1 MEPLLKITN
10 IPITFELKI
19 NKAHLEYKNGTA
31 DLEITRNDGKMSIR
45 SSPIRLQLDTF
56 EARDSI
62 SPASVTSSIQRFA
75 QSGKNMAY
83 QVTASNAQ
91 DGHMLLKAKIGEDAI
106 GNIIRNKTDKYFG
119 EKQFNIGFIPD
130 TQAEMTWVEPN
141 ITIDYQ
147 MDKLNFDWHIMK
159 GDFEF
164 IPGNIEMEI
173 MQYPDVVIEY
183 IGSPLYVPP
192 SADPNYKPV
201 DAKA

>member
-10 IPITFELKI
+10 IPIAFELKI
-19 NKAHLEYKNGTA
+19 NKARLEYRNGTA

-62 SPASVTSSIQRFA
+62 SPASITSSLKRFA
-75 QSGKNMAY
+75 QSGRNTAY

-91 DGHMLLKAKIGEDAI
+91 EGHMLLKAKIGQDAI
-106 GNIIRNKTDKYFG
+106 GNIIKNRTDQYFG
-119 EKQFNIGFIPD
+119 EKQFNIDFIPS
-130 TQAEMTWVEPN
+130 TQADMTWTEPD

-164 IPGNIEMEI
+164 IPGDIEMEI
-173 MQYPDVVIEY
+173 TQYPDVVIEY

-192 SADPNYKPV
+192 SADPNYKPI
-201 DAKA
+201 DTKA

>member
-19 NKAHLEYKNGTA
+19 NKAHLEYQNGTA

-62 SPASVTSSIQRFA
+62 SPASVTSNIQRFA

-192 SADPNYKPV
+192 SADPNYKPI
-201 DAKA
+201 DTKA